1 MATSNNIDIKLYLPA
16 EWHEQSGVQLTW
28 PHAKTDWAPIL
39 PDITKVFVELTRAIA
54 KHEKV
59 LIVASDTDEVK
70 ATLMRNL
77 GMERLRNVLFHQC
90 ETNDT
95 WARDHAAITLT
106 GNNTNNGFKVQNTL
120 LDFKFNGWGEKFAAD
135 KDNAITQSLYHEGM
149 LNGTLESHNDFVL
162 EGGAL
167 ESDGKGT
174 VFTTSQCLLAPHRNQ
189 PMTKDD
195 IEQRLKDTLR
205 AEHVVWLDHGNLVG
219 DDTDGHIDTIVRIA
233 PENTL
238 LYVGCDDSHD
248 EQFEDFLALEHQ
260 LMSLRTST
268 GMPYRLLRL
277 PMPDAIYDEGERL
290 PATYAN
296 FLIINGAVICPT
308 YAQPEKDKQALQT
321 IAQAYLDREI
331 IGIDARTVIKQHG
344 SLHCLTMQFPQGVI
358 ANNP

>member
-1 MATSNNIDIKLYLPA
+1 MTLYLPA

-54 KHEKV
+54 KYEKV
-59 LIVASDTDEVK
+59 LIVAPDTDEVK

-77 GMERLRNVLFHQC
+77 GMER
-90 ETNDT
+90 
-95 WARDHAAITLT
+95 ARDHAAITLT
-106 GNNTNNGFKVQNTL
+106 GNTTNNGFTVQNTL
-120 LDFKFNGWGEKFAAD
+120 LDFRFNGWGDKFAAD

-149 LNGTLESHNDFVL
+149 LNGTFESHDDFVL
-162 EGGAL
+162 EGGAI

-195 IEQRLKDTLR
+195 IEQRLKAALR
-205 AEHVVWLDHGNLVG
+205 AERVVWLDHGNLIG
-219 DDTDGHIDTIVRIA
+219 DDTDGHIDTIVRTA
-233 PENTL
+233 TENTL

-248 EQFEDFLALEHQ
+248 EQFEDFLALENQ
-260 LMSLRTST
+260 LKGLRTAS

-308 YAQPEKDKQALQT
+308 YAQPEKDKRALQT
-321 IAQAYLDREI
+321 IAQAYPYREI
-331 IGIDARTVIKQHG
+331 IGIDARTVIRQHG

>member
-1 MATSNNIDIKLYLPA
+1 MATSNNIDMTLYLPA

-39 PDITKVFVELTRAIA
+39 PNITKVFVELTRAIA
-54 KHEKV
+54 KYEKV
-59 LIVASDTDEVK
+59 LIVAPDTDEVK

-90 ETNDT
+90 DTNDT

-106 GNNTNNGFKVQNTL
+106 GNNTNNGFTVQNTL
-120 LDFKFNGWGEKFAAD
+120 LDFRFNGWGDKFAAD

-149 LNGTLESHNDFVL
+149 LNGTFESHDDFVL
-162 EGGAL
+162 EGGAI

-195 IEQRLKDTLR
+195 IEQLLKAALR
-205 AEHVVWLDHGNLVG
+205 AERVVWLDHGNLIG
-219 DDTDGHIDTIVRIA
+219 DDTDGHIDTIVRTA

-248 EQFEDFLALEHQ
+248 EQFEDFLALENQ
-260 LMSLRTST
+260 LKGLRTAS
-268 GMPYRLLRL
+268 GMP
-277 PMPDAIYDEGERL
+277 
-290 PATYAN
+290 
-296 FLIINGAVICPT
+296 
-308 YAQPEKDKQALQT
+308 
-321 IAQAYLDREI
+321 
-331 IGIDARTVIKQHG
+331 
-344 SLHCLTMQFPQGVI
+344 
-358 ANNP
+358 

>member
-1 MATSNNIDIKLYLPA
+1 MTLYLPA

-54 KHEKV
+54 KYEKV
-59 LIVASDTDEVK
+59 LIVAPNTDEVK

-90 ETNDT
+90 DTNDT

-106 GNNTNNGFKVQNTL
+106 GNNTNNGFTVQNTL
-120 LDFKFNGWGEKFAAD
+120 LDFRFNGWGDKFAAD

-149 LNGTLESHNDFVL
+149 LNGTFESHDDFVL
-162 EGGAL
+162 EGGAI

-195 IEQRLKDTLR
+195 IEQRLKAALR
-205 AEHVVWLDHGNLVG
+205 AERMVWLDHGNLIG
-219 DDTDGHIDTIVRIA
+219 DDTDGHIDTIVRTA

-248 EQFEDFLALEHQ
+248 EQFEDFLALENQ
-260 LMSLRTST
+260 LKGLRTAS

-308 YAQPEKDKQALQT
+308 YAQPEKDRRALQT
-321 IAQAYLDREI
+321 IAQAYPYREI
-331 IGIDARTVIKQHG
+331 IGIDARTVIRQHG